1 MSHSNIFFK
10 SYMRVLVLMILI
22 PFDLFL
28 NKDEKFIDINLLWFT
43 VQVACSCHRLNPIF
57 FNALQFSITLQFDIW
72 YRPLLLNFTLF
83 SASLVISMIFL
94 CARSRFVVLLITV
107 FHHWIISTTQY
118 LTLLLIRKTLNLI
131 PTSTGRSDVLK
142 NRQRGN
148 GEQCTFKLQ
157 YKFNMHFFIYKCY
170 VRFHMYIWSKSLY
183 SQLQLSQ
190 SLKSACP
197 FVQPIWPNYSNISLH
212 TVCSSYPP
220 LGNCFKTKSVPTRP
234 TFFLTLPKIGPR
246 SKNGSSLSMLLSYT
260 IEKLMEKRF
269 QKVKTFACPIH
280 PKSDSG
286 P

>member
-1 MSHSNIFFK
+1 M
-10 SYMRVLVLMILI
+10 
-22 PFDLFL
+22 
-28 NKDEKFIDINLLWFT
+28 
-43 VQVACSCHRLNPIF
+43 
-57 FNALQFSITLQFDIW
+57 
-72 YRPLLLNFTLF
+72 
-83 SASLVISMIFL
+83 
-94 CARSRFVVLLITV
+94 LLITV

-170 VRFHMYIWSKSLY
+170 VRFHMYICSKSLY

-220 LGNCFKTKSVPTRP
+220 LGNCFKTKRSDPSHL
-234 TFFLTLPKIGPR
+234 FLDPPKNWPWVQKWVFIKYAPVIYHWEAHGKEVSKSQNICLPYP
-246 SKNGSSLSMLLSYT
+246 
-260 IEKLMEKRF
+260 
-269 QKVKTFACPIH
+269 P
-280 PKSDSG
+280 
-286 P
+286 